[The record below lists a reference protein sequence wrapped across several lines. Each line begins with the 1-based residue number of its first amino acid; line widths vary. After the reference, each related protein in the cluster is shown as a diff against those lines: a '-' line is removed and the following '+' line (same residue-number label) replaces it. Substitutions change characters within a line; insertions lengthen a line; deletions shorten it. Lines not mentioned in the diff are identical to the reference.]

1 VVEPGQIELYAGDSS
16 AASLMQSFQVTG

>member
-16 AASLMQSFQVTG
+16 RASLKRTFTVTR